1 MITIGS
7 HSGASIEGPGIIMWN
22 KVGMVMLTFGS
33 APVMVTG
40 SDENTTLI
48 SLGRGDVTFV
58 AGNGNNYAK
67 GNAGNDVMIGGD
79 GYDRFFGAAG
89 DDTLSG
95 GGAPNVLEGEDG
107 DDTILFGQNDQ
118 SGGGAGADH
127 FILTMKP
134 DMRDIISDDAS
145 RAEFTYIRDL
155 NFKEG
160 DVLDLSM
167 TKFLHS
173 DMKVVDNA
181 LMVFGPDGILQIEG
195 VGHEITMAGGIDAA
209 IKAGGLMVYDQWD
222 VMTPF
227 GVSPEEL
234 VLIGVEPPSLPGF
247 TMPAVKG

>member
-1 MITIGS
+1 MSINRS
-7 HSGASIEGPGIIMWN
+7 HNGASIEGPGRIFWN
-22 KVGMVMLTFGS
+22 NNGMVIVTLGQ
-33 APVMVTG
+33 ALVTG
-40 SDENTTLI
+40 SDENTILRCL
-48 SLGRGDVTFV
+48 SRGDVTFV
-58 AGNGNNYAK
+58 AGDGNNIANGNV
-67 GNAGNDVMIGGD
+67 GNDIFLGGA
-79 GYDRFFGAAG
+79 GYNRFYGGAG
-89 DDTLSG
+89 DDILDG
-95 GGAPNVLEGEDG
+95 GSWINTLEGEDG
-107 DDTILFGQNDQ
+107 SDTIFFGQNDQ
-118 SGGGAGADH
+118 SGGGAGADS
-127 FILTMKP
+127 FVFVSKEDTGNVSYG
-134 DMRDIISDDAS
+134 DVYNGQQFA
-145 RAEFTYIRDL
+145 FIRDL